1 VNFDQRCA
9 ERTRRSAELFAD
21 ATGRRAGVVRRQPD
35 LTTLA
40 APLGGGFLFDLAS
53 AREKRRLALATHPAS
68 QAPGISARKRLRY
81 EEMIEFIERLVAEG
95 NLAPGD
101 MLPTQAELAAAAGVS
116 LITVR
121 RALEELERAGQVRR
135 HQGVGTFL
143 AKPRIISE
151 PGRSGGLLDTLRR
164 AHDDA
169 GDAEPAAH
177 GEPRVGNRLLSLGQ
191 GLPSASLRAA
201 LRLPD
206 GAPAWEIRR
215 QRLVNGE
222 PKVYET
228 AVIPVALAPGLD
240 RYTAKL
246 NGSLYELL
254 AERYGL
260 EDQAEEQYL
269 EVAAADD
276 DERRLLR
283 LPSKAQVVRLRGLS
297 TDQNGTP
304 FDCFTQVYP
313 ALEFGFYIS
322 GGTSRGLLRTTSWD
336 GWGVT
341 VAPVRSEEK

>member
-1 VNFDQRCA
+1 M
-9 ERTRRSAELFAD
+9 
-21 ATGRRAGVVRRQPD
+21 P
-35 LTTLA
+35 
-40 APLGGGFLFDLAS
+40 LFDLAS
-53 AREKRRLALATHPAS
+53 ARERRRLALATHPAS
-68 QAPGISARKRLRY
+68 QAQGIPPRKRLRY

-143 AKPRIISE
+143 ARPRIISE

-164 AHDDA
+164 AHDV

-177 GEPRVGNRLLSLGQ
+177 GAPRVGNRLLSLGQ
-191 GLPSASLRAA
+191 GLPSVSLRAA
-201 LRLPD
+201 LQLPD

-240 RYTAKL
+240 RYRAEL

>member
-1 VNFDQRCA
+1 M
-9 ERTRRSAELFAD
+9 
-21 ATGRRAGVVRRQPD
+21 P
-35 LTTLA
+35 
-40 APLGGGFLFDLAS
+40 LFDLAS
-53 AREKRRLALATHPAS
+53 ARERRRLALATHPAS
-68 QAPGISARKRLRY
+68 QAPGIPARTRLRY
-81 EEMIEFIERLVAEG
+81 EEMIEFVERLVADG

-121 RALEELERAGQVRR
+121 RALEELERAGRVRR

-143 AKPRIISE
+143 ARPRIISE

-164 AHDDA
+164 AYDA
-169 GDAEPAAH
+169 SDAVPAGQAREGAERYSH

-191 GLPSASLRAA
+191 GLPSVSLRAA
-201 LRLPD
+201 LQLTD
-206 GAPAWEIRR
+206 EAPVWEIRR

-228 AVIPVALAPGLD
+228 AAIPVALAPGLD
-240 RYTAKL
+240 RYTAEL

-269 EVAAADD
+269 EVAGADD

-283 LPSKAQVVRLRGLS
+283 LPSKSQVVRLRGLS

-322 GGTSRGLLRTTSWD
+322 GGTSRGLFRTTSWD

>member
-1 VNFDQRCA
+1 M
-9 ERTRRSAELFAD
+9 
-21 ATGRRAGVVRRQPD
+21 P
-35 LTTLA
+35 
-40 APLGGGFLFDLAS
+40 LFDLAS
-53 AREKRRLALATHPAS
+53 ARERRRLPLATRPSA
-68 QAPGISARKRLRY
+68 QAPGIPARKRLRY
-81 EEMIEFIERLVAEG
+81 EEMIEFVERLVAEG
-95 NLAPGD
+95 NLAAGD

-121 RALEELERAGQVRR
+121 RALEELERAGRVRR

-143 AKPRIISE
+143 ARPRIISE

-164 AHDDA
+164 AHDA
-169 GDAEPAAH
+169 GDAGPGGAGREGH
-177 GEPRVGNRLLSLGQ
+177 GEELRSGQPRVGNRLLSLGQ
-191 GLPSASLRAA
+191 GLPSVSLRAA
-201 LRLPD
+201 LQLAD
-206 GAPAWEIRR
+206 GAPVWEIRR
-215 QRLVNGE
+215 QRMVNGE

-240 RYTAKL
+240 RYRVEL

-283 LPSKAQVVRLRGLS
+283 LPSKSQVVRLRGLS
-297 TDQNGTP
+297 TDQHGTP

-322 GGTSRGLLRTTSWD
+322 GGTSRGLFRTTSWD

-341 VAPVRSEEK
+341 AAPVRSEEK

>member
-1 VNFDQRCA
+1 
-9 ERTRRSAELFAD
+9 
-21 ATGRRAGVVRRQPD
+21 
-35 LTTLA
+35 
-40 APLGGGFLFDLAS
+40 
-53 AREKRRLALATHPAS
+53 
-68 QAPGISARKRLRY
+68 
-81 EEMIEFIERLVAEG
+81 MIEFVERLVTDG

-121 RALEELERAGQVRR
+121 RALEELERAGRVRR

-143 AKPRIISE
+143 ARPRIISE

-164 AHDDA
+164 AHDA
-169 GDAEPAAH
+169 GDAGSG

-191 GLPSASLRAA
+191 GLPSVSLRAA
-201 LRLPD
+201 LQLAD
-206 GAPAWEIRR
+206 GAPVWEIRR
-215 QRLVNGE
+215 QRMVNGE

-240 RYTAKL
+240 RYRAEL

-322 GGTSRGLLRTTSWD
+322 GGTSRGLFRTTS
-336 GWGVT
+336 
-341 VAPVRSEEK
+341 

>member
-1 VNFDQRCA
+1 M
-9 ERTRRSAELFAD
+9 
-21 ATGRRAGVVRRQPD
+21 P
-35 LTTLA
+35 
-40 APLGGGFLFDLAS
+40 LFDLAS
-53 AREKRRLALATHPAS
+53 ARERRRLALATHPAS
-68 QAPGISARKRLRY
+68 QAAGIPARKRLRY
-81 EEMIEFIERLVAEG
+81 EEMIEFVERLVAEG

-121 RALEELERAGQVRR
+121 RALEELERAGRVRR

-143 AKPRIISE
+143 ARPRIISE

-164 AHDDA
+164 AHDA
-169 GDAEPAAH
+169 GDAGPGGAGREGQGRDGRGEELRS

-191 GLPSASLRAA
+191 GLPSVSLRAA
-201 LRLPD
+201 LQLAD
-206 GAPAWEIRR
+206 GAPVWEIRR
-215 QRLVNGE
+215 QRMVNGE

-240 RYTAKL
+240 RYRAEL

-283 LPSKAQVVRLRGLS
+283 LPSKSQVVRLRGLS
-297 TDQNGTP
+297 TDQHGTP

-322 GGTSRGLLRTTSWD
+322 GGTSRGLFRTTSWD

-341 VAPVRSEEK
+341 AAPVRSEEK

>member
-1 VNFDQRCA
+1 M
-9 ERTRRSAELFAD
+9 
-21 ATGRRAGVVRRQPD
+21 P
-35 LTTLA
+35 
-40 APLGGGFLFDLAS
+40 LFDLAS
-53 AREKRRLALATHPAS
+53 ARERRQLALATHPAA
-68 QAPGISARKRLRY
+68 QGPRAPERKRLRY

-121 RALEELERAGQVRR
+121 RALEELERAGRVRR
-135 HQGVGTFL
+135 HQGVGTYL
-143 AKPRIISE
+143 ARPRIISE

-164 AHDDA
+164 AYDSSGRD
-169 GDAEPAAH
+169 GQDGQEQ

-191 GLPSASLRAA
+191 GVPSESLRTALQLAA
-201 LRLPD
+201 D
-206 GAPAWEIRR
+206 APVWEIRR

-222 PKVYET
+222 PKIYET

-240 RYTAKL
+240 RYTEEL

-269 EVAAADD
+269 EVASADD
-276 DERRLLR
+276 EERRLLR
-283 LPSKAQVVRLRGLS
+283 LPSKSQVVRLRGLS
-297 TDQNGTP
+297 TDQRGVP

-322 GGTSRGLLRTTSWD
+322 GGSSRGLFRTTSWE
-336 GWGVT
+336 GWGIT
-341 VAPVRSEEK
+341 ITPVRSEEK

>member
-1 VNFDQRCA
+1 M
-9 ERTRRSAELFAD
+9 
-21 ATGRRAGVVRRQPD
+21 P
-35 LTTLA
+35 
-40 APLGGGFLFDLAS
+40 LFDLAS
-53 AREKRRLALATHPAS
+53 ARERRQLALAAHPAA
-68 QAPGISARKRLRY
+68 QAPRAPERKRLRY
-81 EEMIEFIERLVAEG
+81 EEMIDFIERLVAEG

-121 RALEELERAGQVRR
+121 RALEELERAGRVRR
-135 HQGVGTFL
+135 HQGVGTYL
-143 AKPRIISE
+143 ARPRIISE

-164 AHDDA
+164 AYDSGGEGGEGGEGGQSGQSGQDQ
-169 GDAEPAAH
+169 GSQ
-177 GEPRVGNRLLSLGQ
+177 GQREPRVGNRLLSLGQ
-191 GLPSASLRAA
+191 GVPSESLRAA
-201 LRLPD
+201 LQLAVD
-206 GAPAWEIRR
+206 APVWEIRR

-222 PKVYET
+222 PKIYET

-240 RYTAKL
+240 RYTGEL

-269 EVAAADD
+269 EVASADD
-276 DERRLLR
+276 EERRLLR
-283 LPSKAQVVRLRGLS
+283 LPSKSQVVRLRGLS
-297 TDQNGTP
+297 TDQRGVP

-322 GGTSRGLLRTTSWD
+322 GGSSRGLFRTTSWN

-341 VAPVRSEEK
+341 STPVRSEEK

>member
-1 VNFDQRCA
+1 M
-9 ERTRRSAELFAD
+9 
-21 ATGRRAGVVRRQPD
+21 P
-35 LTTLA
+35 
-40 APLGGGFLFDLAS
+40 LFDLAS
-53 AREKRRLALATHPAS
+53 ARERRRLALATHPAS
-68 QAPGISARKRLRY
+68 RAVRVPERKRLRY
-81 EEMIEFIERLVAEG
+81 EEMIEFIERLVAER

-101 MLPTQAELAAAAGVS
+101 MLPTQAELAAGAGVS

-121 RALEELERAGQVRR
+121 RALEELERAGRVRR
-135 HQGVGTFL
+135 HQGVGTYL
-143 AKPRIISE
+143 ARPRIISE

-164 AHDDA
+164 AYDA
-169 GDAEPAAH
+169 GDAEGGGRGQ

-191 GLPSASLRAA
+191 GLPSVSLRAA
-201 LRLPD
+201 LQLAD
-206 GAPAWEIRR
+206 GAPVWEIRR

-240 RYTAKL
+240 RYSAEL

-283 LPSKAQVVRLRGLS
+283 LPSKSQVVRLRGLS
-297 TDQNGTP
+297 TDQRGTP

-341 VAPVRSEEK
+341 VTPGRSEQK

>member
-1 VNFDQRCA
+1 M
-9 ERTRRSAELFAD
+9 
-21 ATGRRAGVVRRQPD
+21 P
-35 LTTLA
+35 
-40 APLGGGFLFDLAS
+40 LFDLAS
-53 AREKRRLALATHPAS
+53 ARERRQLALAAHPAS
-68 QAPGISARKRLRY
+68 EPRGIPPRKRLRY
-81 EEMIEFIERLVAEG
+81 EEMIDFVERLVAEG

-121 RALEELERAGQVRR
+121 RALEELERAGRVRR

-143 AKPRIISE
+143 ARPRIISE

-164 AHDDA
+164 AYDA
-169 GDAEPAAH
+169 GDAGPA
-177 GEPRVGNRLLSLGQ
+177 GQPRVGNRLLSLGQ
-191 GLPSASLRAA
+191 GLPSVSLRAA
-201 LRLPD
+201 LQLPD
-206 GAPAWEIRR
+206 DAPVWEIRR
-215 QRLVNGE
+215 QRMVNGE

-240 RYTAKL
+240 RYRAEL
-246 NGSLYELL
+246 SGSLYELL
-254 AERYGL
+254 AERFGL

-283 LPSKAQVVRLRGLS
+283 LPSKSQVVRLRGLS

-322 GGTSRGLLRTTSWD
+322 GGTSRGLFRTTSWD

-341 VAPVRSEEK
+341 VAPDRSEEK

>member
-1 VNFDQRCA
+1 M
-9 ERTRRSAELFAD
+9 
-21 ATGRRAGVVRRQPD
+21 P
-35 LTTLA
+35 
-40 APLGGGFLFDLAS
+40 LFDLAS
-53 AREKRRLALATHPAS
+53 ARDRRQLAVAAHPAG
-68 QAPGISARKRLRY
+68 QAPAIPARKRLRY
-81 EEMIEFIERLVAEG
+81 EEMIEFIERLVADG

-121 RALEELERAGQVRR
+121 RALEELERAGRVRR

-143 AKPRIISE
+143 ARPRIISE

-164 AHDDA
+164 AHDA
-169 GDAEPAAH
+169 GDARPG

-191 GLPSASLRAA
+191 GLPSVSLRAA
-201 LRLPD
+201 LQLAD

-240 RYTAKL
+240 RYTAEL
-246 NGSLYELL
+246 SGSLYELL

-283 LPSKAQVVRLRGLS
+283 LPSKSQVIRLRGLS

-313 ALEFGFYIS
+313 ALEFSFYIS
-322 GGTSRGLLRTTSWD
+322 GGSSRGLFRTTSWD

-341 VAPVRSEEK
+341 AAPVRSEEK

>member
-1 VNFDQRCA
+1 M
-9 ERTRRSAELFAD
+9 
-21 ATGRRAGVVRRQPD
+21 P
-35 LTTLA
+35 
-40 APLGGGFLFDLAS
+40 LFDLAS
-53 AREKRRLALATHPAS
+53 ARERRRLALATHPAA
-68 QAPGISARKRLRY
+68 QAPGIPARKRLRY
-81 EEMIEFIERLVAEG
+81 EEMIEFVERLVAEG

-121 RALEELERAGQVRR
+121 RALEELERAGRVRR

-143 AKPRIISE
+143 ARPRIISE

-164 AHDDA
+164 AHDA
-169 GDAEPAAH
+169 GDAEPGGAGREGQGREGQGEEPRS

-191 GLPSASLRAA
+191 GLPSVSLRAA
-201 LRLPD
+201 LQLAD
-206 GAPAWEIRR
+206 GAPVWEIRR
-215 QRLVNGE
+215 QRMVNGE

-228 AVIPVALAPGLD
+228 AVIPVALALGLD
-240 RYTAKL
+240 RYRAEL

-283 LPSKAQVVRLRGLS
+283 LPSKSQVVRLRGLS

-322 GGTSRGLLRTTSWD
+322 GGTSRGLFRTTSWD

-341 VAPVRSEEK
+341 AAPVRSEEK

>member
-1 VNFDQRCA
+1 M
-9 ERTRRSAELFAD
+9 
-21 ATGRRAGVVRRQPD
+21 P
-35 LTTLA
+35 
-40 APLGGGFLFDLAS
+40 LFDLAS
-53 AREKRRLALATHPAS
+53 ARDKRLHALAAHPATQTS
-68 QAPGISARKRLRY
+68 GIPARKRLRY

-121 RALEELERAGQVRR
+121 RALEELERAGRVRR

-143 AKPRIISE
+143 AKPRIITE

-164 AHDDA
+164 AHDAD
-169 GDAEPAAH
+169 GAAH
-177 GEPRVGNRLLSLGQ
+177 GQREPRVGNRLLSLGQ
-191 GLPSASLRAA
+191 GLPSDSLRAA
-201 LRLPD
+201 LRLAD
-206 GAPAWEIRR
+206 GAPAWEVRR

-240 RYTAKL
+240 RYTAEL

-283 LPSKAQVVRLRGLS
+283 LPSKSQVVRLRGLS
-297 TDQNGTP
+297 TDQHGTP

-341 VAPVRSEEK
+341 VTPDRSEEKKLRDNRHRIAAADRTPRNDPQKEVSHGR

>member
-1 VNFDQRCA
+1 
-9 ERTRRSAELFAD
+9 
-21 ATGRRAGVVRRQPD
+21 
-35 LTTLA
+35 
-40 APLGGGFLFDLAS
+40 
-53 AREKRRLALATHPAS
+53 
-68 QAPGISARKRLRY
+68 
-81 EEMIEFIERLVAEG
+81 
-95 NLAPGD
+95 

-121 RALEELERAGQVRR
+121 RALEELERAGRVRR

-143 AKPRIISE
+143 ARPRIISE

-164 AHDDA
+164 AHDA
-169 GDAEPAAH
+169 GQAA
-177 GEPRVGNRLLSLGQ
+177 GPGEEPRVGNRLLSLGQ
-191 GLPSASLRAA
+191 GLPSVSLRTA
-201 LRLPD
+201 LQLAD
-206 GAPAWEIRR
+206 GAPVWEVRR

-228 AVIPVALAPGLD
+228 AVIPVALAAGLD
-240 RYTAKL
+240 RYTAEL
-246 NGSLYELL
+246 SGSLYELL

-269 EVAAADD
+269 EVGAADD

-283 LPSKAQVVRLRGLS
+283 LPSKSQVVRLRGLS
-297 TDQNGTP
+297 SDQNGTP

-322 GGTSRGLLRTTSWD
+322 GGTSRGLFRTTSWD

-341 VAPVRSEEK
+341 AAPDRSEEK

>member
-1 VNFDQRCA
+1 M
-9 ERTRRSAELFAD
+9 
-21 ATGRRAGVVRRQPD
+21 P
-35 LTTLA
+35 
-40 APLGGGFLFDLAS
+40 LFDLAS
-53 AREKRRLALATHPAS
+53 ARERRQLALAAHPAA
-68 QAPGISARKRLRY
+68 QALRAPERKRLRY
-81 EEMIEFIERLVAEG
+81 EEMIDFIERLVAEG

-121 RALEELERAGQVRR
+121 RALEELERAGRVRR
-135 HQGVGTFL
+135 HQGVGTYL
-143 AKPRIISE
+143 ARPRIISE

-164 AHDDA
+164 AYDSGGEGGEGGERSQGGQSGQDQ
-169 GDAEPAAH
+169 GSQ
-177 GEPRVGNRLLSLGQ
+177 GQREPRVGNRLLSLGQ
-191 GLPSASLRAA
+191 GVPSESLRAA
-201 LRLPD
+201 LQLAVD
-206 GAPAWEIRR
+206 APVWEIRR

-222 PKVYET
+222 PKIYET

-240 RYTAKL
+240 RYTGEL

-276 DERRLLR
+276 EERRLLR
-283 LPSKAQVVRLRGLS
+283 LPSKSQVVRLRGLS
-297 TDQNGTP
+297 TDQRGVP

-322 GGTSRGLLRTTSWD
+322 GGSSRGLFRTTSWN

-341 VAPVRSEEK
+341 STPVRSEEK

>member
-1 VNFDQRCA
+1 M
-9 ERTRRSAELFAD
+9 
-21 ATGRRAGVVRRQPD
+21 P
-35 LTTLA
+35 
-40 APLGGGFLFDLAS
+40 LFDLAS
-53 AREKRRLALATHPAS
+53 ARERRQLALATHPAG
-68 QAPGISARKRLRY
+68 QAQGIPARKRLRY
-81 EEMIEFIERLVAEG
+81 EEMIEFVERLVAEG

-121 RALEELERAGQVRR
+121 RALEELERAGRVRR

-143 AKPRIISE
+143 ARPRIISE

-164 AHDDA
+164 AHDASAA
-169 GDAEPAAH
+169 GPGGAGRQGPRP

-191 GLPSASLRAA
+191 GLPSVSLRAA
-201 LRLPD
+201 LQLAD
-206 GAPAWEIRR
+206 EAPVWEIRR
-215 QRLVNGE
+215 QRMVNGE

-240 RYTAKL
+240 RYRAGL

-283 LPSKAQVVRLRGLS
+283 LPSKSQVVRLRGLS

-322 GGTSRGLLRTTSWD
+322 GGTSRGLFRTTSWD

-341 VAPVRSEEK
+341 AAPVRSEEK

>member
-1 VNFDQRCA
+1 M
-9 ERTRRSAELFAD
+9 
-21 ATGRRAGVVRRQPD
+21 P
-35 LTTLA
+35 
-40 APLGGGFLFDLAS
+40 LFDLAS
-53 AREKRRLALATHPAS
+53 ARERRRLALATHPAS
-68 QAPGISARKRLRY
+68 QAPGIPARKRLRY
-81 EEMIEFIERLVAEG
+81 EEMIEFVERLVAEG

-121 RALEELERAGQVRR
+121 RALEELERAGRVRR

-143 AKPRIISE
+143 ARPRIISE

-164 AHDDA
+164 AYDA
-169 GDAEPAAH
+169 SDAVPARQ

-191 GLPSASLRAA
+191 GLPSVSLRAA
-201 LRLPD
+201 LQLTD
-206 GAPAWEIRR
+206 EAPVWEIRR

-228 AVIPVALAPGLD
+228 AAIPVALAPGLD
-240 RYTAKL
+240 RYTAEL

-269 EVAAADD
+269 EVAGADD

-283 LPSKAQVVRLRGLS
+283 LPSKSQVVRLRGLS

-322 GGTSRGLLRTTSWD
+322 GGTSLRIVPHDLYGTAGASQSPRSVRKKSRQAPPHRRGYPDNPQR
-336 GWGVT
+336 
-341 VAPVRSEEK
+341 PR

>member
-1 VNFDQRCA
+1 M
-9 ERTRRSAELFAD
+9 
-21 ATGRRAGVVRRQPD
+21 P
-35 LTTLA
+35 
-40 APLGGGFLFDLAS
+40 LFDLAS
-53 AREKRRLALATHPAS
+53 ARERRQLALAAHPAS
-68 QAPGISARKRLRY
+68 EPRGIPPRKRLRY
-81 EEMIEFIERLVAEG
+81 EEMIEFVERLVADG

-121 RALEELERAGQVRR
+121 RALEELERAGRVRR

-143 AKPRIISE
+143 ARPRIISE

-164 AHDDA
+164 AH
-169 GDAEPAAH
+169 
-177 GEPRVGNRLLSLGQ
+177 GEGELSPRVGNRLLSLGQ
-191 GLPSASLRAA
+191 GLPSVSLRAA
-201 LRLPD
+201 LRLAD
-206 GAPAWEIRR
+206 EAPVWEIRR

-228 AVIPVALAPGLD
+228 AVIPIALAPGLD
-240 RYTAKL
+240 RYTAEL
-246 NGSLYELL
+246 SGSLYELL
-254 AERYGL
+254 AGRYGL

-322 GGTSRGLLRTTSWD
+322 GGTSRGLFRTTSWD

-341 VAPVRSEEK
+341 AAPGRSDEK

>member
-1 VNFDQRCA
+1 M
-9 ERTRRSAELFAD
+9 
-21 ATGRRAGVVRRQPD
+21 P
-35 LTTLA
+35 
-40 APLGGGFLFDLAS
+40 LFDLAS
-53 AREKRRLALATHPAS
+53 ARERRQLALAAHPAA
-68 QAPGISARKRLRY
+68 QAPRAPERKRLRY

-121 RALEELERAGQVRR
+121 RALEELERAGRVRR

-143 AKPRIISE
+143 ARPRIISE
-151 PGRSGGLLDTLRR
+151 PGRSGGLLDTLRQ
-164 AHDDA
+164 AYDA
-169 GDAEPAAH
+169 GPQKGVQPGGQDGGGQDGGGQDGGGQGEQL
-177 GEPRVGNRLLSLGQ
+177 EPRVGNRLLSLSQ
-191 GLPSASLRAA
+191 GVPSDSLRAV
-201 LRLPD
+201 LRLD
-206 GAPAWEIRR
+206 GAAPVWEIRR

-222 PKVYET
+222 PKIYEA

-240 RYTAKL
+240 RYRAEL

-269 EVAAADD
+269 EVASADD
-276 DERRLLR
+276 EERRLLR
-283 LPSKAQVVRLRGLS
+283 LPSKSQVVRLRGLS
-297 TDQNGTP
+297 TDQRGVP

-322 GGTSRGLLRTTSWD
+322 GGSSRGLLRTTSWD
-336 GWGVT
+336 GWGITVT
-341 VAPVRSEEK
+341 PDRSEEK